1 MIITRIWLCAIVV
14 LCERGKMELFPIIL
28 LFLFVEGSLGFCPSL
43 CSCKGNKAAEGVSVD
58 PLPGELLKIKCGGT
72 PAQITELK
80 EIDLSKL
87 WTVVVSL

>member
-1 MIITRIWLCAIVV
+1 
-14 LCERGKMELFPIIL
+14 MELFAIIV

-43 CSCKGNKAAEGVSVD
+43 CSCKGNKAVEGVPSD
-58 PLPGELLKIKCGGT
+58 PLPGELLKLKCGGS